1 MISAAII
8 ATIIYLILTLVALIS
23 IISPVLQS
31 ISSHGKTRT
40 LTSTIINNT
49 QHEHKKFIHQRLLYF
64 VLSSP
69 RLTVNKCR
77 FIDFYTIGIITTIS
91 RLSHT
96 IISYYYD
103 TDIITSC
110 VNKQQLVVPILLLLI
125 HLFRRYCECKW
136 VQKSTSSTSYMHLA
150 GYLLGILHYICLP
163 FILIPHHTLFICT
176 TNDDEYRDCNG
187 AKSFNIQQSTLL
199 EICSIIGC
207 LYFQYQ
213 QYRHHV
219 LLANLRKKIKKFE
232 TYSIP
237 IGGWFEY
244 ISCPHYFSE
253 IMIYV
258 IFALLVHGNITDLT
272 EQWNS
277 TQTLFGDATLYTRK
291 HWILLLW
298 VTTNLS
304 ISANRNHQWYID
316 NFRET
321 YPQHRKRL
329 IPFVW

>member
-1 MISAAII
+1 MISAAVI
-8 ATIIYLILTLVALIS
+8 ATIIYLILTLAALIS

-40 LTSTIINNT
+40 LTLTSTIINNT
-49 QHEHKKFIHQRLLYF
+49 QHEHKKFIHQRLLHF

-69 RLTVNKCR
+69 RLTINKCR

-91 RLSHT
+91 RLAHT
-96 IISYYYD
+96 TITYYYD
-103 TDIITSC
+103 TDITTSY
-110 VNKQQLVVPILLLLI
+110 VNKQQLVVPILLLI

-163 FILIPHHTLFICT
+163 FVLIPHHSLLIY
-176 TNDDEYRDCNG
+176 TNDGSDG
-187 AKSFNIQQSTLL
+187 AKSFNIQHQSTLL
-199 EICSIIGC
+199 EIFSIIGC

-219 LLANLRKKIKKFE
+219 LLANLRSRTEKTK

-258 IFALLVHGNITDLT
+258 MFSLLVHMNTTDLT

-277 TQTLFGDATLYTRK
+277 TQTLFGDAIATLQMLA
-291 HWILLLW
+291 HWMLLLW

-304 ISANRNHQWYID
+304 ISAWRTHQWYI
-316 NFRET
+316 NSYGE
-321 YPQHRKRL
+321 YPQKRKCL
-329 IPFVW
+329 IPFW

>member
-1 MISAAII
+1 MISAAVI
-8 ATIIYLILTLVALIS
+8 ATIIYLILTVAALLS
-23 IISPVLQS
+23 FISPVLQS

-49 QHEHKKFIHQRLLYF
+49 QHEHKKFIHQKLLYF

-69 RLTVNKCR
+69 RLTIIKCR
-77 FIDFYTIGIITTIS
+77 FIDFYIVGIITTIS
-91 RLSHT
+91 RLAHT
-96 IISYYYD
+96 TITYYYD
-103 TDIITSC
+103 TDIITSYI
-110 VNKQQLVVPILLLLI
+110 NKQQLVVPILLLI

-163 FILIPHHTLFICT
+163 FILIPHHSLLICT
-176 TNDDEYRDCNG
+176 NDGNNG
-187 AKSFNIQQSTLL
+187 AKSFDIQQSTLL
-199 EICSIIGC
+199 EIFSIIGC

-219 LLANLRKKIKKFE
+219 LLANLRSRTEKTA

-244 ISCPHYFSE
+244 ISCPHYSSE

-258 IFALLVHGNITDLT
+258 TFALLVHGNTTDLT
-272 EQWNS
+272 EQWKS

-298 VTTNLS
+298 VTTNLA
-304 ISANRNHQWYID
+304 ISASRTFNWYID
-316 NFRET
+316 NYGET
-321 YPQHRKRL
+321 YPQKRRRL
-329 IPFVW
+329 IPFLW

>member
-1 MISAAII
+1 MISAAVI
-8 ATIIYLILTLVALIS
+8 ATIIYLILTVAALLS

-31 ISSHGKTRT
+31 ISSHGKTR
-40 LTSTIINNT
+40 SNDFCKNNNT
-49 QHEHKKFIHQRLLYF
+49 QHYEHKKFIYQRLLHF
-64 VLSSP
+64 VLTSP

-103 TDIITSC
+103 TDITYI
-110 VNKQQLVVPILLLLI
+110 NKQQLVVPILLLI

-163 FILIPHHTLFICT
+163 FILIPHHTLLIC
-176 TNDDEYRDCNG
+176 TNDDSNW
-187 AKSFNIQQSTLL
+187 AKSFDIQQSTLL
-199 EICSIIGC
+199 EIFSIIGC

-219 LLANLRKKIKKFE
+219 LLANLRRKTKKTE
-232 TYSIP
+232 TKSYLIP
-237 IGGWFEY
+237 VGGWFEH

-258 IFALLVHGNITDLT
+258 VFSLLVHGNTTDLT
-272 EQWNS
+272 EQWS
-277 TQTLFGDATLYTRK
+277 DTQSIMFGDAIATLHMYK

-304 ISANRNHQWYID
+304 ISANRTHQWYID
-316 NFRET
+316 KYGET
-321 YPQHRKRL
+321 YPQKRRSL
-329 IPFVW
+329 IPCVW

>member
-1 MISAAII
+1 MSMISAAVI
-8 ATIIYLILTLVALIS
+8 ATIICLILTLAALLS

-49 QHEHKKFIHQRLLYF
+49 QHEHKKFIHQRLLHF
-64 VLSSP
+64 VLTSP
-69 RLTVNKCR
+69 GLTVNKCR

-91 RLSHT
+91 KLAYT
-96 IISYYYD
+96 IISNYYD
-103 TDIITSC
+103 TDIITSYI
-110 VNKQQLVVPILLLLI
+110 NKQQLVVPILLLI

-136 VQKSTSSTSYMHLA
+136 VHKSTSSTSYMHLA

-163 FILIPHHTLFICT
+163 FILIPHHTLLICT
-176 TNDDEYRDCNG
+176 NDGSNG
-187 AKSFNIQQSTLL
+187 AKSFDIQQSTLL
-199 EICSIIGC
+199 EIFSIIGC

-219 LLANLRKKIKKFE
+219 LLANLRSRTEKTE
-232 TYSIP
+232 TKSYSIP
-237 IGGWFEY
+237 VGGWFEY

-258 IFALLVHGNITDLT
+258 TFAILTEKNATDLT

-277 TQTLFGDATLYTRK
+277 TQTLFRDAIATLHMYK

-304 ISANRNHQWYID
+304 ISANRTHQWYID
-316 NFRET
+316 NFVET
-321 YPQHRKRL
+321 YPQKRRSL
-329 IPFVW
+329 IPCVW